1 MGGIK
6 VEQVFN
12 SIDHYIL
19 VVGKS
24 GKILFC
30 NNALLCKLGYKYIEL
45 ENTQLDNLL
54 NLQKEEWSNILNK
67 LEKKSEDEILIGLY
81 SKNHEENYFIAKINL
96 ERWKDEEAFIIT
108 LKDQGSKMYKK
119 EDLERLLDTIPYNV
133 WMKNLEGEYIYTN
146 KFHCELIC
154 KKKEEIIGCTDFDFW
169 DLEESENFR
178 YVDNAIILD
187 GRPIMH
193 EIETNVRG
201 KRIWFATYKAPLFDA
216 ENKVEYVVGVS
227 RDISFRKKME
237 AELSRS
243 HNELNTLN
251 NLVNVNFEDDESIVK
266 NIQDDMLSKLCADGV
281 GIWSYDD
288 EKEELAS
295 KLQLGL
301 GEKLSCKNS
310 KLKVSKEGINKFL
323 NDYSYEFVAPIEEL
337 KYLKVDLQEL
347 KNNDIKYV
355 GSYKIVFNNKF
366 IGIMN
371 ILYKEYTPSAMS
383 NNDFIKTLCSQI
395 ATILVNSNLTKSIK
409 RVLKKNAE
417 IESELKL
424 FLDAAVEIMAMLDED
439 GNFIR
444 VNAGWTKNLG
454 WSEAEILNM
463 KWSDILLKEDVE
475 PTIDFVKK
483 LKEGD
488 GVGRFTNR
496 YIAKNGDIKW
506 LEWSSRYIESK
517 KVSVCTARDV
527 TKQREIEEQRIQY
540 EKDIEIEKVK
550 NEFFANI
557 SHEFKTPLNIILATI
572 QVINKNIDNKKIL
585 GLGGVDVRKYVTS
598 IKQNS
603 YRLLRLVN
611 NLIDMSRIDTGFY
624 QIHLENQNIV
634 SVVEDIT
641 MSVAQYTESKGLELT
656 FDTQVEEQIIA
667 CDSEKIERIML
678 NLLSNAIKFT
688 SECGKIEVQLTIK
701 GGNVIVSVK
710 DSGEGIEKEK
720 LDLIFNRFVQVDNY
734 VNRCGEGSG
743 IGLYLVKSLVEMHG
757 GNIRVSSQLG
767 VGTTFEFDLP
777 IKVLET
783 ENSEVQM
790 KTIVNS
796 NVEKRD
802 IEFADIS
809 N

>member
-1 MGGIK
+1 M
-6 VEQVFN
+6 EQVFN

-54 NLQKEEWSNILNK
+54 KLQKEEWSNILNK

-201 KRIWFATYKAPLFDA
+201 KGIWFATYKAPLFDT

-301 GEKLSCKNS
+301 GEKLSYKNS

-337 KYLKVDLQEL
+337 KYLNVDLQEL

-734 VNRCGEGSG
+734 VNRGGEGSG

-777 IKVLET
+777 ITVLKT
-783 ENSEVQM
+783 EDNGVQM
-790 KTIVNS
+790 KTIVS
-796 NVEKRD
+796 SKVEKRD